1 MMDVEDYVMF
11 ETCHECKHRQAKV
24 LMIYTRYENEALC
37 KICYIKMLRD
47 VISRYQD
54 RSIIDLIKWVN
65 ILTRDIEFINI

>member
-37 KICYIKMLRD
+37 KICYQYLKYFIFCLNFNSY
-47 VISRYQD
+47 ISR
-54 RSIIDLIKWVN
+54 
-65 ILTRDIEFINI
+65 T

>member
-1 MMDVEDYVMF
+1 MDVEDYVMY
-11 ETCHECKHRQAKV
+11 ETCDECKHKKAEILISYSRND
-24 LMIYTRYENEALC
+24 NELLC

-54 RSIIDLIKWVN
+54 RSIIDLVRSVN